1 MTSAFASFP
10 SQGGK
15 LPQQY
20 NHSFKELLECYR
32 YINLDSTIL
41 SHSQQ
46 GLQAYRFFC
55 YISRHVI
62 FKLDE
67 PWLYCCQQILG
78 AVVCFS
84 WCQRLMK
91 KLASSIRTN
100 SFHLYYKYSFLSPHK
115 TAATCTP
122 KTTAWG
128 TSNDQLTTP

>member
-10 SQGGK
+10 SQGGE

-32 YINLDSTIL
+32 YILTLIQQFHHTL
-41 SHSQQ
+41 SKV
-46 GLQAYRFFC
+46 YKIFC
-55 YISRHVI
+55 YMSRHVI

-100 SFHLYYKYSFLSPHK
+100 SFHLYYKYSFHSPHK

-128 TSNDQLTTP
+128 TSNDQLMTP